1 MTKRFIHPF
10 APVRVFVN
18 GTFDLLHPG
27 HVSLLNW
34 AKSLGDYLVVG
45 IDTDDRVKEKKG
57 STRPIYNQTDRGIM
71 LVSMSAVD
79 EVRYFDSDESLEN
92 LVKEVKPD
100 IIVVGSDWKGK
111 TIIGSYYAAE
121 LKFFDRI
128 EEYATTKTIQCLI
141 DRG

>member
-1 MTKRFIHPF
+1 MKTI
-10 APVRVFVN
+10 FVN

-45 IDTDDRVKEKKG
+45 IDTDERVKEKKG
-57 STRPIYNQTDRGIM
+57 SSRPIYNQTDRGIM
-71 LVSMSAVD
+71 LVYMSAVD

-128 EEYATTKTIQCLI
+128 EEYATTKTIQCII

>member
-27 HVSLLNW
+27 HISLLNW
-34 AKSLGDYLVVG
+34 AKTLGDYVIVG
-45 IDTDDRVKEKKG
+45 IDTDDRVREKKG
-57 STRPIYNQTDRGIM
+57 ETRPIYNQDDRGLM
-71 LVSMSAVD
+71 LVALKAVD
-79 EVRYFDSDESLEN
+79 EVRYFDSDESLEA
-92 LVKEVKPD
+92 LVKDVKPD
-100 IIVVGSDWKGK
+100 VMVVGSDWKGK
-111 TIIGSYYAAE
+111 SVIGSYWAAD

-128 EEYATTKTIQCLI
+128 EDYATTKTIQGII

>member
-1 MTKRFIHPF
+1 MIK
-10 APVRVFVN
+10 VFVN

-27 HVSLLNW
+27 HIALLNY
-34 AKSLGDYLVVG
+34 AKTFGDYVIVG

-57 STRPIYNQTDRGIM
+57 SSRPIYNQTDRGIM

-128 EEYATTKTIQCLI
+128 EEYATTKTIQCII
-141 DRG
+141 DRLSLIHI

>member
-1 MTKRFIHPF
+1 MKTI
-10 APVRVFVN
+10 FVN

-57 STRPIYNQTDRGIM
+57 SSRPIYNQTDRGVM

-128 EEYATTKTIQCLI
+128 EEYATTKTIQCII

>member
-27 HVSLLNW
+27 HIALLNY
-34 AKSLGDYLVVG
+34 ARSLGNYVIVG
-45 IDTDDRVKEKKG
+45 IDTDDRVREKKG
-57 STRPIYNQTDRGIM
+57 PTRPIYNQEDRGLM
-71 LVSMSAVD
+71 LVALSSVD
-79 EVRYFDSDESLEN
+79 EVRYFDSDESLEA
-92 LVKEVKPD
+92 LVKSIKPD
-100 IIVVGSDWKGK
+100 IMVVGSDWKDK
-111 TIIGSYYAAE
+111 SVIGSYWSSE

-128 EEYATTKTIQCLI
+128 EKYATSKTVQCII

>member
-1 MTKRFIHPF
+1 MKTI
-10 APVRVFVN
+10 FVN

-71 LVSMSAVD
+71 LVSLSAVD

-92 LVKEVKPD
+92 LVKDVKPD

-128 EEYATTKTIQCLI
+128 EEYATTKTIQSII

>member
-27 HVSLLNW
+27 HISLLNY
-34 AKSLGDYLVVG
+34 AKSLGNYVIVG
-45 IDTDDRVKEKKG
+45 IDTDDRVREKKG
-57 STRPIYNQTDRGIM
+57 PTRPIYNQEDRGLM
-71 LVSMSAVD
+71 LIALEAVD
-79 EVRYFDSDESLEN
+79 EVTYFDSDESLEA
-92 LVKEVKPD
+92 LVKEIKPD
-100 IIVVGSDWKGK
+100 IMVVGSDWKDK
-111 TIIGSYYAAE
+111 SVIGSYWSSE

-128 EEYATTKTIQCLI
+128 EKYATSKTVQCII